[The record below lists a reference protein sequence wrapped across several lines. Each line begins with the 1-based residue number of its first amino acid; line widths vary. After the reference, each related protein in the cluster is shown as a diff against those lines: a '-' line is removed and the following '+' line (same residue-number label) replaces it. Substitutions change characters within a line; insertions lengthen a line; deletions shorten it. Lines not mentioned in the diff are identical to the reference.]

1 MKTTK
6 NGIALFTERRAREI
20 AHEKRSVN
28 SVKARHFSVSYMPED
43 KGWIVLYTNY
53 QNHAITALLP
63 NGSWKPYGSL
73 MKTMPRGKL

>member
-20 AHEKRSVN
+20 AYEKRSVN

-43 KGWIVLYTNY
+43 RGWIVTYTNTKSR
-53 QNHAITALLP
+53 AIVALLP
-63 NGSWKPYGSL
+63 NGSWKPYGTL
-73 MKTMPRGKL
+73 MKI